1 MCSKEAFPFHLIY
14 LKFPFFLPVP
24 APDGLHIIQVAGSCL
39 CFWQA
44 KAKDLLCVISWTP
57 GVALQITK
65 RDARF
70 LHSCHF
76 HIFSPI
82 IYSPHMGNFWPIFI
96 TFRVCWDKRLCLW
109 TGWLFQLP
117 QGSPSLV
124 EAAASASLQHRGNM
138 HLPPHG
144 EVPHICCITSRCCN
158 SNNHP
163 ENTVD
168 ENPGVLGCMEG
179 SVASRLRWVILP
191 LCLALVITQLE
202 WCIQLCGPRLRKDMD
217 LLEPVQR
224 GATKMGSRGLVSLP
238 WQGGWNQMTL
248 KAPPTPSIR
257 WFHGVGG

>member
-117 QGSPSLV
+117 QGSFPGGSCSLSLLT
-124 EAAASASLQHRGNM
+124 ASWQH
-138 HLPPHG
+138 
-144 EVPHICCITSRCCN
+144 
-158 SNNHP
+158 
-163 ENTVD
+163 
-168 ENPGVLGCMEG
+168 
-179 SVASRLRWVILP
+179 
-191 LCLALVITQLE
+191 
-202 WCIQLCGPRLRKDMD
+202 
-217 LLEPVQR
+217 
-224 GATKMGSRGLVSLP
+224 
-238 WQGGWNQMTL
+238 
-248 KAPPTPSIR
+248 APPTPWGSSTHLLHHIQVLQLQQPPR
-257 WFHGVGG
+257 EHRGWKPRCPGLHGRQCGQQAEVSDSASVPGTGDNPAGVVHPALWASAQERHGPAGASPEGSHKDG